1 MIGTAT
7 YYYKPFS
14 KKLATNIY
22 NQMLSVFKGYLYS
35 GQADAYDSISDGTPY
50 YPFSVTRLD
59 ECPSVL
65 IETGYV
71 TNNEECYKLIQSQ
84 YQQLL
89 GEAIATG
96 IENTILY

>member
-14 KKLATNIY
+14 KKLASNIY
-22 NQMLSVFKGYLYS
+22 NEMLSVFKSNLYS
-35 GQADAYDSISDGTPY
+35 GQANIYDSISDGAPY

-71 TNNEECYKLIQSQ
+71 TNNDECYKLIQP
-84 YQQLL
+84 YNQQLL
-89 GEAIATG
+89 GEAIARG
-96 IENTILY
+96 IEKTILY